1 MKNYKKA
8 TNYLFKKGY
17 DISFTG
23 FEYLTN
29 ILINYDNVRQNKITD
44 IYKEIAKKY
53 NVKSDRV
60 ERNIRYLLNKK
71 DEKCNKKVIA
81 NLIYDFNKKEE

>member
-23 FEYLTN
+23 FEYLTH
-29 ILINYDNVRQNKITD
+29 ILINYDNNNRH
-44 IYKEIAKKY
+44 
-53 NVKSDRV
+53 
-60 ERNIRYLLNKK
+60 L
-71 DEKCNKKVIA
+71 
-81 NLIYDFNKKEE
+81 